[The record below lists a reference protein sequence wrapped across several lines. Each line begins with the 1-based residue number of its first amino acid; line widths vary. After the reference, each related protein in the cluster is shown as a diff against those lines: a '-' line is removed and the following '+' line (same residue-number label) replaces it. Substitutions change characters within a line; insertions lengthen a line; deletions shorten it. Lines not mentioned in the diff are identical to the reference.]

1 MLGLL
6 VGIIFVI
13 LVIYL
18 VGGCVIGLSHY
29 FGDNW
34 PVYEENLPLVID
46 AGKTM
51 PFFLVCGPFFWII
64 LVFIWGFAKIWH
76 MLD

>member
-6 VGIIFVI
+6 VGIICVI

-29 FGDNW
+29 FADNW
-34 PVYEENLPLVID
+34 PVYERNLPYLII
-46 AGKTM
+46 ASKTI
-51 PFFLVCGPFFWII
+51 PFFLVCGPLFWIVLI
-64 LVFIWGFAKIWH
+64 FVWVFTKIWH